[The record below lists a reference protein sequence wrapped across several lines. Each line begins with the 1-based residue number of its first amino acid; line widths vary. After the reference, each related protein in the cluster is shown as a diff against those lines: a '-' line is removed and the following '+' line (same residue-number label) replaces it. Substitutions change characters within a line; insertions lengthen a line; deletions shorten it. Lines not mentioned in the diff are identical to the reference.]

1 MPGGYIMRYKEISGK
16 EIVNINKGARL
27 GILGQ
32 TDLEIDTSTGHIK
45 AFIIPNYK
53 WFGLK
58 REGDELKIRWEAIK
72 KIGEDMIMIED

>member
-1 MPGGYIMRYKEISGK
+1 MRYKDISGK
-16 EIVNINKGARL
+16 EIVNVNHGTRL

-32 TDLEIDTSTGHIK
+32 TDLEIDVETGQIK
-45 AFIIPNYK
+45 SFILPNYK

-58 REGDELKIRWEAIK
+58 KEGEELKIGWDSIK